1 MKNQVQPLKYF
12 LSSFSSAQTALPY
25 LHQPKKNRRA
35 SLLASLIV
43 ISGVVALGAVSDV
56 SNAFAQ
62 SPTPVAKADA
72 KPAAKPSPKPAT
84 PKPTAVKFD
93 AAVTLNK
100 AIRQPMLAER
110 ITKSFSLIGQNV
122 LETRS
127 RRQMEDSLREFG
139 SALKELR
146 AASPTP
152 EIKENYDLLAQLF
165 EEYQG
170 IQTKPVN
177 IENAKELAEQNE
189 ELVWISQKGAMLI
202 QTHTK
207 STRSDLITTAGDA
220 RTLSQR
226 IAKLY
231 LFRSWGVRSDV
242 IAKDLKT
249 ALADYRT
256 AINKLLASPENT
268 DAVKSEL
275 ALAETQWAF
284 LQQAMDRLNA
294 NQTSKTELEFVSK
307 SCDNILEVMERVA
320 KLYEGV
326 KA

>member
-1 MKNQVQPLKYF
+1 MKNKTQL
-12 LSSFSSAQTALPY
+12 LSPSGLSQSINGVRACAL
-25 LHQPKKNRRA
+25 A
-35 SLLASLIV
+35 VAILI
-43 ISGVVALGAVSDV
+43 AP
-56 SNAFAQ
+56 NAFAQ
-62 SPTPVAKADA
+62 TAAPVTNPPAKSAA
-72 KPAAKPSPKPAT
+72 KPAPAKPVAPKSAS
-84 PKPTAVKFD
+84 VKFD
-93 AAVTLNK
+93 AAATLNK

-139 SALKELR
+139 TALKELR
-146 AASPTP
+146 AAAPTP
-152 EIKENYDLLAQLF
+152 EIKENYELLAQLF
-165 EEYQG
+165 DEYRS

-177 IENAKELAEQNE
+177 IDNAKELAEQNE

-202 QTHTK
+202 QTYTK
-207 STRSDLITTAGDA
+207 SARSDLITTAGDA
-220 RTLSQR
+220 RTLTQR

-231 LFRSWGVRSDV
+231 LFRSWGVRDNV
-242 IAKDLKT
+242 IVKDLKT

-268 DAVKSEL
+268 DQIKSEL
-275 ALAETQWAF
+275 ALAETQWSF

-307 SCDNILEVMERVA
+307 SCDNILEVMERVT
-320 KLYEGV
+320 KLYEGM
-326 KA
+326 KS

>member
-1 MKNQVQPLKYF
+1 MKNKIQV
-12 LSSFSSAQTALPY
+12 LSQSGLSHSL
-25 LHQPKKNRRA
+25 NGVRA
-35 SLLASLIV
+35 SVLTASNLIALIV
-43 ISGVVALGAVSDV
+43 FASAFT
-56 SNAFAQ
+56 NAFAQ
-62 SPTPVAKADA
+62 TATPVPNPPVKS
-72 KPAAKPSPKPAT
+72 AAKPSPAKPAT
-84 PKPTAVKFD
+84 PKAATVKFD
-93 AAVTLNK
+93 AAATLNK

-122 LETRS
+122 LEARS
-127 RRQMEDSLREFG
+127 RRQLDDSLREFG
-139 SALKELR
+139 VALKELR

-170 IQTKPVN
+170 IQTKTVN

-202 QTHTK
+202 QTYTK

-220 RTLSQR
+220 RTLTQR

-256 AINKLLASPENT
+256 AVNKLLASPENS

-275 ALAETQWAF
+275 ALAETQWGF

-307 SCDNILEVMERVA
+307 SCDNILDVMDRVT
-320 KLYEGV
+320 KLYEGM
-326 KA
+326 KS

>member
-1 MKNQVQPLKYF
+1 MKNQLPLSRHSAF
-12 LSSFSSAQTALPY
+12 SPTIRSSAD
-25 LHQPKKNRRA
+25 QPIKNSRA
-35 SLLASLIV
+35 FRLATLFVVSSIAAISSMGIV
-43 ISGVVALGAVSDV
+43 SS
-56 SNAFAQ
+56 AFAQ
-62 SPTPVAKADA
+62 SPEPVAQAPV
-72 KPAAKPSPKPAT
+72 KPAVKPATKASPKPAAA
-84 PKPTAVKFD
+84 KSASAKFD

-100 AIRQPMLAER
+100 AIRQTMLAER

-139 SALKELR
+139 VALKELR

-152 EIKENYDLLAQLF
+152 EIKENYELLAQLF
-165 EEYQG
+165 EEFQG

-202 QTHTK
+202 QAHTK

-220 RTLSQR
+220 RTLTQR

-231 LFRSWGVRSDV
+231 LFRSWGVRSEV
-242 IAKDLKT
+242 ITKDLNT
-249 ALADYRT
+249 ALAGYRT
-256 AINKLLASPENT
+256 SINKLLASAANT
-268 DAVKSEL
+268 DAIKSEL
-275 ALAETQWAF
+275 ALAETQWTF

-294 NQTSKTELEFVSK
+294 NQTSKIELEFVSK
-307 SCDNILEVMERVA
+307 SCDNILEVMERVT
-320 KLYEGV
+320 KLYEGL
-326 KA
+326 KT

>member
-1 MKNQVQPLKYF
+1 MKNKTQL
-12 LSSFSSAQTALPY
+12 LSPSGLSQSINGVRACAL
-25 LHQPKKNRRA
+25 A
-35 SLLASLIV
+35 VAILI
-43 ISGVVALGAVSDV
+43 AP
-56 SNAFAQ
+56 NAFAQ
-62 SPTPVAKADA
+62 TAAPVTNPPAKSAA
-72 KPAAKPSPKPAT
+72 KPAPAKPVAPKSAP
-84 PKPTAVKFD
+84 VKFD
-93 AAVTLNK
+93 AAATLNK

-139 SALKELR
+139 TALKELR
-146 AASPTP
+146 AAAPTP
-152 EIKENYDLLAQLF
+152 EIKENYELLAQLF
-165 EEYQG
+165 DEYRS

-177 IENAKELAEQNE
+177 IDNAKELAEQNE

-202 QTHTK
+202 QTYTK
-207 STRSDLITTAGDA
+207 SARSDLISTAGDA
-220 RTLSQR
+220 RTLTQR

-231 LFRSWGVRSDV
+231 LFRSWGVRDNV
-242 IAKDLKT
+242 IVKDLKT

-268 DAVKSEL
+268 DQIKSEL
-275 ALAETQWAF
+275 ALAETQWSF

-307 SCDNILEVMERVA
+307 SCDNILEVMERVT
-320 KLYEGV
+320 KLYEGM
-326 KA
+326 KS

>member
-1 MKNQVQPLKYF
+1 MKNKTQV
-12 LSSFSSAQTALPY
+12 LSPACQSQSINGVCACVLALAILMVPNTFAQTTVPAPN
-25 LHQPKKNRRA
+25 P
-35 SLLASLIV
+35 
-43 ISGVVALGAVSDV
+43 
-56 SNAFAQ
+56 
-62 SPTPVAKADA
+62 PA
-72 KPAAKPSPKPAT
+72 KPAAKPAPTKPVAPKAAP
-84 PKPTAVKFD
+84 VKFD

-139 SALKELR
+139 VALKELN
-146 AASPTP
+146 AAAPTP
-152 EIKENYDLLAQLF
+152 EIKENYELLAQLF
-165 EEYQG
+165 DEYRS

-177 IENAKELAEQNE
+177 IDNAKELAEQNE

-202 QTHTK
+202 QTYTK

-220 RTLSQR
+220 RTLTQR

-249 ALADYRT
+249 ALAGYRT

-268 DAVKSEL
+268 DAIKSEL
-275 ALAETQWAF
+275 ALAETQWSF

-307 SCDNILEVMERVA
+307 SCDNILDVMDRVT
-320 KLYEGV
+320 KLYEGM
-326 KA
+326 KS

>member
-1 MKNQVQPLKYF
+1 MKITLSHAYQPMK
-12 LSSFSSAQTALPY
+12 ST
-25 LHQPKKNRRA
+25 RT
-35 SLLASLIV
+35 SLLATLIV
-43 ISGVVALGAVSDV
+43 IGGIVAVSSIGMV
-56 SNAFAQ
+56 SSAFAQ
-62 SPTPVAKADA
+62 PAAPAVNAPA
-72 KPAAKPSPKPAT
+72 KPAVKPA
-84 PKPTAVKFD
+84 PKLATSKPASGKFD
-93 AAVTLNK
+93 AAATLNK

-127 RRQMEDSLREFG
+127 RRQMEDSLREFDI
-139 SALKELR
+139 ALKDLL

-165 EEYQG
+165 DEYRG
-170 IQTKPVN
+170 IKSKPVN

-202 QTHTK
+202 QAHTK

-220 RTLSQR
+220 RTLTQR

-231 LFRSWGVRSDV
+231 LFRSWGVRDNV
-242 IAKDLKT
+242 IVKDLKT

-256 AINKLLASPENT
+256 AINKLLASPGNT
-268 DAVKSEL
+268 DAIKSEL
-275 ALAETQWAF
+275 ALAETQWSF
-284 LQQAMDRLNA
+284 LQQAVDRLNA

-307 SCDNILEVMERVA
+307 SCDNILEVMERVT
-320 KLYEGV
+320 KLYEGM

>member
-1 MKNQVQPLKYF
+1 MKTTLSHAYQPI
-12 LSSFSSAQTALPY
+12 
-25 LHQPKKNRRA
+25 KNTRA
-35 SLLASLIV
+35 SRLAILIV
-43 ISGVVALGAVSDV
+43 VGGIVTVS
-56 SNAFAQ
+56 SIGMAPSAFAQ
-62 SPTPVAKADA
+62 SAAPAVNAPA
-72 KPAAKPSPKPAT
+72 KPAVKPAPKPAT
-84 PKPTAVKFD
+84 SKPASGKFD
-93 AAVTLNK
+93 AAATLNK

-127 RRQMEDSLREFG
+127 RRQMEDSLREFDI
-139 SALKELR
+139 ALKDLR

-152 EIKENYDLLAQLF
+152 EIRENYELLAQLF
-165 EEYQG
+165 DEYRD
-170 IQTKPVN
+170 IKSKPVN

-202 QTHTK
+202 QAHTK

-220 RTLSQR
+220 RTLTQR

-231 LFRSWGVRSDV
+231 LFRSWGVRDNV
-242 IAKDLKT
+242 IVKDLKT

-256 AINKLLASPENT
+256 AINKLLASPGNT
-268 DAVKSEL
+268 DAIKSEL
-275 ALAETQWAF
+275 ALAETQWSF

-307 SCDNILEVMERVA
+307 SCDNILEVMERVT
-320 KLYEGV
+320 KLYEGM

>member
-1 MKNQVQPLKYF
+1 MKNKTQL
-12 LSSFSSAQTALPY
+12 LSPSGSSQSI
-25 LHQPKKNRRA
+25 NGVRA
-35 SLLASLIV
+35 CVLAVAILI
-43 ISGVVALGAVSDV
+43 AP
-56 SNAFAQ
+56 NAFAQ
-62 SPTPVAKADA
+62 TAAPVTNPPAKSAA
-72 KPAAKPSPKPAT
+72 KPAPAKPVAPKSAP
-84 PKPTAVKFD
+84 VKFD
-93 AAVTLNK
+93 AAATLNK

-139 SALKELR
+139 TALKELR
-146 AASPTP
+146 AAAPTP
-152 EIKENYDLLAQLF
+152 EIKENYELLAQLF
-165 EEYQG
+165 DEYRS

-177 IENAKELAEQNE
+177 IDNAKELAEQNE

-202 QTHTK
+202 QTYTK
-207 STRSDLITTAGDA
+207 SARSDLITTAGDA
-220 RTLSQR
+220 RTLTQR

-231 LFRSWGVRSDV
+231 LFRSWGVRDNV
-242 IAKDLKT
+242 IVKDLKT

-268 DAVKSEL
+268 DQIKSEL
-275 ALAETQWAF
+275 ALAETQWSF

-307 SCDNILEVMERVA
+307 SCDNILEVMERVT
-320 KLYEGV
+320 KLYEGM
-326 KA
+326 KS

>member
-1 MKNQVQPLKYF
+1 MKNKIQVLDQFVSTQPLNKV
-12 LSSFSSAQTALPY
+12 
-25 LHQPKKNRRA
+25 R
-35 SLLASLIV
+35 LLAVVTLMAF
-43 ISGVVALGAVSDV
+43 GVFTNAFT
-56 SNAFAQ
+56 NAFAQ
-62 SPTPVAKADA
+62 TAAPTPNTAPNPPA
-72 KPAAKPSPKPAT
+72 KPAAKPAPAKPAK
-84 PKPTAVKFD
+84 PKAAPVKFD
-93 AAVTLNK
+93 AAATLNK

-127 RRQMEDSLREFG
+127 RRQLDDSLSEFG
-139 SALKELR
+139 VALKELR
-146 AASPTP
+146 AAAPTP
-152 EIKENYDLLAQLF
+152 EIKENYELLAQLF
-165 EEYQG
+165 DEYRG

-202 QTHTK
+202 QTYTK

-220 RTLSQR
+220 RTLTQR

-231 LFRSWGVRSDV
+231 LFRSWGVRSEV

-256 AINKLLASPENT
+256 AINKLLASPENS
-268 DAVKSEL
+268 DSVKSEL
-275 ALAETQWAF
+275 ALAETQWTF

-307 SCDNILEVMERVA
+307 SCDNILDVMDRVT
-320 KLYEGV
+320 KLYEGM
-326 KA
+326 KS

>member
-1 MKNQVQPLKYF
+1 MKNKIQA
-12 LSSFSSAQTALPY
+12 LSQSVSSQSIN
-25 LHQPKKNRRA
+25 KVRA
-35 SLLASLIV
+35 SLFAAGILFAC
-43 ISGVVALGAVSDV
+43 GALT
-56 SNAFAQ
+56 NAFAQ
-62 SPTPVAKADA
+62 TAAPAPNPPA
-72 KPAAKPSPKPAT
+72 KPAVKPAPAKPT
-84 PKPTAVKFD
+84 PLKGASAKFD
-93 AAVTLNK
+93 AAATLNK

-127 RRQMEDSLREFG
+127 RRQMEDSLREFEV
-139 SALKELR
+139 ALKDLR

-165 EEYQG
+165 DEYRG
-170 IQTKPVN
+170 IKSKPVN
-177 IENAKELAEQNE
+177 LENAKELAEQNE

-202 QTHTK
+202 QAHTK
-207 STRSDLITTAGDA
+207 SARSDLITTAGDA
-220 RTLSQR
+220 RTLTQR

-231 LFRSWGVRSDV
+231 LFRSWGVRDNV
-242 IAKDLKT
+242 IVKDLKT

-256 AINKLLASPENT
+256 AVNKLLASPENS

-275 ALAETQWAF
+275 ALAETQWSF

-307 SCDNILEVMERVA
+307 SCDNILEVMERVT
-320 KLYEGV
+320 KLYEGT

>member
-1 MKNQVQPLKYF
+1 MKKQIR
-12 LSSFSSAQTALPY
+12 SSLYFSSLPAILSIVY
-25 LHQPKKNRRA
+25 QPTKNAVVAR
-35 SLLASLIV
+35 LGTMIV
-43 ISGVVALGAVSDV
+43 IAGIVAMNSNGTV

-62 SPTPVAKADA
+62 PIAPAAKAPPQPA
-72 KPAAKPSPKPAT
+72 PKPALQPVPKPAAP
-84 PKPTAVKFD
+84 VKFD

-127 RRQMEDSLREFG
+127 RRQMEDSVREFG
-139 SALKELR
+139 VALKELR
-146 AASPTP
+146 AAPPTP

-165 EEYQG
+165 EEFQG

-177 IENAKELAEQNE
+177 IENARELAEQNE

-202 QTHTK
+202 QAHTK

-220 RTLSQR
+220 RTLTQR

-249 ALADYRT
+249 ALAGYRT
-256 AINKLLASPENT
+256 AINKLLASPENS
-268 DAVKSEL
+268 DAIKSEL
-275 ALAETQWAF
+275 ALAETQWSF

-307 SCDNILEVMERVA
+307 SCDNILEVMERVT
-320 KLYEGV
+320 KLYEGM

>member
-1 MKNQVQPLKYF
+1 MKNKITTPRQHRFFSLTETVGAL
-12 LSSFSSAQTALPY
+12 LSRSAIA
-25 LHQPKKNRRA
+25 A
-35 SLLASLIV
+35 MWLAC
-43 ISGVVALGAVSDV
+43 LGAGGLAF
-56 SNAFAQ
+56 NANAQ
-62 SPTPVAKADA
+62 PA
-72 KPAAKPSPKPAT
+72 PAAKPVQASPVKPA
-84 PKPTAVKFD
+84 AVKQAATKAPASKFD
-93 AAVTLNK
+93 SAKFLNK

-127 RRQMEDSLREFG
+127 RRQMDDSLREFDL
-139 SALKELR
+139 ALKELR

-152 EIKENYDLLAQLF
+152 EIKENYELLTQLF
-165 EEYQG
+165 DEYRG

-177 IENAKELAEQNE
+177 LANAKELAEQNE
-189 ELVWISQKGAMLI
+189 ELVWISQKGAMLV
-202 QTHTK
+202 QAYTK

-220 RTLSQR
+220 RTLTQR

-231 LFRSWGVRSDV
+231 LFRSWGVRDTV

-256 AINKLLASPENT
+256 AVNKLLASAENT
-268 DAVKSEL
+268 EQIKNEL

-284 LQQAMDRLNA
+284 LQQAMERLNA

-307 SCDNILEVMERVA
+307 SCDNILEVMERVT
-320 KLYEGV
+320 KLYEGL